1 MIIISPVI
9 YFELGSKVL
18 KGIKQMRGIESLVIL
33 PVAAL
38 YFPVMSGCVRA
49 DYFMPYP
56 MFLQT
61 FLEKGRFIPMSGKP
75 VGELRSVVSL
85 DTFNPAGECFD
96 KVFHKLRG
104 RIGAVFLKGF
114 YKTPSGI
121 LVDGGILEELFP
133 DHPAVFQAG
142 GRNKFDIH
150 LDTLSRIIHLF
161 IRLGDV
167 FGIRRM
173 DSHHALLFEKAVKA
187 GDGAGI
193 SFLPELDPENH
204 KPGMRVTSAH
214 TGDQLCLIR
223 GMLVWMVVRTPGTVA
238 QGIPGAVKAVFPAID
253 ILSVGLIFSG
263 GIGNTITF
271 SVFNQ

>member
-1 MIIISPVI
+1 MIIIPPVI
-9 YFELGSKVL
+9 HFELGSKVL
-18 KGIKQMRGIESLVIL
+18 KRIEQMGGIESLVIL
-33 PVAAL
+33 PVAAFH
-38 YFPVMSGCVRA
+38 FPIMSGCVRA

-61 FLEKGRFIPMSGKP
+61 FLEKGQFIPMSGKP

-96 KVFHKLRG
+96 KVLHKLCG
-104 RIGAVFLKGF
+104 RISAVFLKSF

-121 LVDGGILEELFP
+121 LVDGGILEELFS
-133 DHPAVFQAG
+133 DHLAVFQTG
-142 GRNKFDIH
+142 GRNKFDIY
-150 LDTLSRIIHLF
+150 LDTLSRILHLF

-187 GDGAGI
+187 GNGTGV

-204 KPGMRVTSAH
+204 KPGMRITSAH

-223 GMLVWMVVRTPGTVA
+223 GMLVWMVVWTPGTIS
-238 QGIPGAVKAVFPAID
+238 QGIPGAVIAFFPAID

-263 GIGNTITF
+263 GIGNTIAF
-271 SVFNQ
+271 RVVNQ